1 MIVCGLDDISC
12 LSLKGCQFCV
22 CLYVLNR
29 CVTGW
34 GIIIRLL
41 YFTLCL
47 SHYACLMVYL
57 FYFDYA

>member
-22 CLYVLNR
+22 NSVLNCCANWMR
-29 CVTGW
+29 YYY
-34 GIIIRLL
+34 ILHYL
-41 YFTLCL
+41 F
-47 SHYACLMVYL
+47 HYACLMVYL